1 MKASVLT
8 KKLIENIA
16 EHGDFEIC
24 SEGKKIEGISFSDS
38 ENIPDMKTEP
48 WYEIIVFN

>member
-16 EHGDFEIC
+16 EHGDFEIYA
-24 SEGKKIEGISFSDS
+24 EGKKIDGISFSDS

-48 WYEIIVFN
+48 WFEIVVSN